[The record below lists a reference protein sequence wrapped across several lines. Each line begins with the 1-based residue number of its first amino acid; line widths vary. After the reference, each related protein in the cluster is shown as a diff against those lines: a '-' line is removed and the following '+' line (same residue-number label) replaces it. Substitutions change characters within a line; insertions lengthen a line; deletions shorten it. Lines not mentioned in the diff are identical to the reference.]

1 MSRRSSRSSG
11 QHRHPLVLPVIA
23 SAFAVAAFGAPAS
36 LAAQRATPSAV
47 VAQPGA
53 TVRVWTEGW
62 QYTGTLTRVAADTAV
77 IRFATDSA
85 MVPLQAVQR
94 VDVQQGTRRSIGRIL
109 VGTGLGAAVG
119 MIVGGYAGVALECGT
134 SCDNDGEW
142 AGLGGAVFGGLTGI
156 VAGGITG
163 GVIGGKKRYPR
174 WVAAELR

>member
-1 MSRRSSRSSG
+1 MSRWSSRSSG
-11 QHRHPLVLPVIA
+11 QHRHSMVIPA
-23 SAFAVAAFGAPAS
+23 IAFAVAAFGAPAP

-53 TVRVWTEGW
+53 TVRVWTPGW
-62 QYTGTLTRVAADTAV
+62 QYTGTLARVAADTAV
-77 IRFATDSA
+77 IRFASDSA

-119 MIVGGYAGVALECGT
+119 MIVGAYAGVGLECGT
-134 SCDNDGEW
+134 SCENDGEW
-142 AGLGGAVFGGLTGI
+142 AGLGGAVVGGLTGI